1 MIELKNRLLTVRIAE
16 LGAEIKSVQYKETEY
31 MWNGRAEVWGGTAP
45 IMFPICGGLKNDTYT
60 FEGKEYHLTR
70 HGFAKTSL
78 FEVEQVSDT
87 AVTLCLRSNPET
99 LEKYPFDFEFFVTYA
114 LEGNS
119 VKVTYRVHNLSDKTM
134 YFNVGSH
141 EGYYTPEGIEDY
153 DVIFDEEETL
163 TATHTYGPI
172 LGNTSSLVL
181 KDSKVFPLYD
191 KHFAID
197 ALVFKEGIRSRAAT
211 LRNRRSGR
219 AVRVDFPDCEYF
231 LLWHKYAS
239 PFICLEPWN
248 GISDV
253 IGTSYD
259 LTEKEGISSLA
270 VGEEYL
276 NRHTITFL

>member
-1 MIELKNRLLTVRIAE
+1 MIELKNGLLTVQIAE

-114 LEGNS
+114 LEENS

-219 AVRVDFPDCEYF
+219 AVRVDFPDCKYF

-253 IGTSYD
+253 IGTGYD